1 MYFVRANERVSECVC
16 AETDKESEK
25 VDEWTTAAAS
35 AVTVVVVFQCQCSW
49 FYVWKTNY
57 QQNFQSTAIESESEK
72 ESQ

>member
-35 AVTVVVVFQCQCSW
+35 AVVVVFQCQCSW